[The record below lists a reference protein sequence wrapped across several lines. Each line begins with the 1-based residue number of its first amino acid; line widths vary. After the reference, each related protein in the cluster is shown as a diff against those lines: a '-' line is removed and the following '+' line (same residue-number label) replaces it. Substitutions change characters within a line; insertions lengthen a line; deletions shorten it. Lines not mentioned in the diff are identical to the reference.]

1 MRSFHALP
9 FPCVFGHELSPVST
23 VHPQLALS
31 AFLYPAGQHITAPYR
46 DTGRSSDF
54 EHYRR
59 LAAIAEK
66 GLFDFLF
73 MSDADGVRPHD
84 EEILGHASKGFA
96 AQFEPFTLLSALA
109 TCTERIGLVA
119 TASTSFNEPY
129 HVARKLASL
138 DHLSAGRAGW
148 NVTVTQENFEIDNFG
163 ETHGLSRAVRYGRAS
178 EFVDVVTGL
187 WNGASPPR
195 LRGDGDLSQPYAG
208 PERRAALD
216 HHGKHFSVRG
226 PLNISRPPQARPV
239 LAQGVASGAA
249 YAMALRVADIVF
261 TPQSVLS
268 EARDFYADF
277 KGQACALGRN
287 PDHIRILPDVFA
299 VVGRTESDAR
309 ARFASLH
316 APIESADSVALLGYC
331 LDANR
336 RGYPLDGPLP
346 PSSDPHGP
354 RCGAHALADQ
364 ARDRQMTIRETYLW
378 IAGTRGHWTLVGT
391 PTSIA
396 DALEHWFRDKA
407 ADGFNLV
414 PPDLPDS
421 LGDFV
426 DLVVPELQRR
436 GVFRT
441 RYTGTT
447 LRDHLGLPRGATG

>member
-1 MRSFHALP
+1 VS
-9 FPCVFGHELSPVST
+9 GHELSLVST

-31 AFLYPAGQHITAPYR
+31 AFLYPAGQHITAPHR
-46 DTGRSSDF
+46 DTGHSSDF
-54 EHYRR
+54 ERYRR

-73 MSDADGVRPHD
+73 LSDADGVRPHD

-96 AQFEPFTLLSALA
+96 TQFEPFTLLSALA
-109 TCTERIGLVA
+109 ACTERIGLVA

-129 HVARKLASL
+129 QVARRLASL

-148 NVTVTQENFEIDNFG
+148 NVTVTQETFEIDNFG
-163 ETHGLSRAVRYGRAS
+163 EGRGLSRAARYARAS

-187 WNGASPPR
+187 WNGASPLR
-195 LRGDGDLSQPYAG
+195 HRGDGEAMLSYAG
-208 PERRAALD
+208 PERRVALD
-216 HHGKHFSVRG
+216 HQGKHFSVRG

-261 TPQSVLS
+261 TSQSVLS
-268 EARDFYADF
+268 EACDFYADF
-277 KGQACALGRN
+277 KERARGLGRN
-287 PDHIRILPDVFA
+287 PDQIRILPDVFA
-299 VVGRTESDAR
+299 IVGRTESDAR
-309 ARFASLH
+309 ARLASLH

-346 PSSDPHGP
+346 PSSDPQAPH
-354 RCGAHALADQ
+354 CSAHALADQ
-364 ARDRQMTIRETYLW
+364 ARKRQMTIRETYLW
-378 IAGTRGHWTLVGT
+378 IAGARGHWTLVGT

-414 PPDLPDS
+414 PPDLPDG

-426 DLVVPELQRR
+426 ELVVPELQRR
-436 GVFRT
+436 GLFRT

-447 LRDHLGLPRGATG
+447 LRDHLGLPQGATS